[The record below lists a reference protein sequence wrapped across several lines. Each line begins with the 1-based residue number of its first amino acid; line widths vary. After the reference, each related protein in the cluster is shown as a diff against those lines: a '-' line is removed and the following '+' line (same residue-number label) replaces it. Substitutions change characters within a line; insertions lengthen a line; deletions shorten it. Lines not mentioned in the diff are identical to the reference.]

1 MIESNKN
8 QFEPNYAISPGEI
21 LADELELRS
30 MSQKELSK
38 RTGITEKHLIS
49 ILKAKAS
56 ITPET
61 AIKFERAIGMP
72 ADYWLNLES
81 HYQEIKA
88 RLAEEEKLQAHLDWV
103 KRVPFSE
110 MAKLRWLPKRTSAKD
125 KLVELLQFFGIAS
138 VDQWQEMWPKVRV
151 AYRQN
156 KTHEVFPEAISA
168 WLRQGEIE
176 ATKLECEPF
185 DKAKF
190 RSSLDAIRKLTDAE
204 PRVFVPA
211 MQQACAEAGVAVV
224 FVPSIPKTGISGA
237 TRWINSNK
245 AIIQLSL
252 RYRTNDHFWFT
263 FFHEAG
269 HIFLHGKKELF
280 LEYNNGLDDEKE
292 QEANHYSQNKL
303 IPEKA
308 MTRFIVNGDFTKN
321 SIISFAKEVEIAA
334 GIVVGQLQHRGLV
347 DYKVHNILKQSFKWA
362 HE

>member
-1 MIESNKN
+1 MVESPIN
-8 QFEPNYAISPGEI
+8 QFKPNYAIPPGEI
-21 LADELELRS
+21 LADELQLRS

-38 RTGITEKHLIS
+38 RTGLSEKHIIS
-49 ILKAKAS
+49 ILKANAAL
-56 ITPET
+56 TPET

-72 ADYWLNLES
+72 ANYWLNLES
-81 HYQEIKA
+81 HYQETKA
-88 RLAEEEKLQAHLDWV
+88 RLVEEEKLHADLDWV
-103 KRVPFSE
+103 KRVPFNE
-110 MAKLRWLPKRTSAKD
+110 MAKLGWLPKRTSAKD
-125 KLVELLQFFGIAS
+125 KLIELLQFFGIAG
-138 VDQWQEMWPKVRV
+138 VDQWQEMWPKVSV

-156 KTHEVFPEAISA
+156 QTHVVDPEAVSA

-176 ATKLECEPF
+176 AAKIECLPF

-190 RSSLDAIRKLTDAE
+190 RSALDAIRGLTDAE
-204 PRVFVPA
+204 PSVFVPA

-224 FVPSIPKTGISGA
+224 FVPSLPKTGISGA
-237 TRWINSNK
+237 TRWVHSNK

-269 HIFLHGKKELF
+269 HILLHGKKELF
-280 LEYNNGLDDEKE
+280 LEYNNGLGDEKE
-292 QEANHYSQNKL
+292 QEANRYAQNEL

-308 MTRFIVNGDFTKN
+308 MVRFIVNGSFTQTA
-321 SIISFAKEVEIAA
+321 ISVFAREIGIAA

-347 DYKVHNILKQSFKWA
+347 DYKVHNSLKQSFKWA